1 MIIDFLSAFFIVV
14 GLFFWFWGTK
24 SLLKPR
30 SLLLQL
36 HYLSISDTLGSLSIV
51 FGLLLLRSREWP
63 LLLLALISIAL
74 WNTLL
79 SYVLAYCSSPPPL
92 DHHADP

>member
-1 MIIDFLSAFFIVV
+1 VIINFLSAFFIVV

-51 FGLLLLRSREWP
+51 FGLLLLRPKEWP

-79 SYVLAYCSSPPPL
+79 SYVLAYCSNPPPL
-92 DHHADP
+92 DNHADL

>member
-1 MIIDFLSAFFIVV
+1 MINFFSAFFIAV
-14 GLFFWFWGTK
+14 GLIFWFWGTK

-30 SLLLQL
+30 SLLIQL
-36 HYLSISDTLGSLSIV
+36 HYLSVSDTLGSLSIV
-51 FGLLLLRSREWP
+51 FGLLFLRSREWP

-79 SYVLAYCSSPPPL
+79 SYVLAYCSSPPSP
-92 DHHADP
+92 DRHADF

>member
-1 MIIDFLSAFFIVV
+1 MIINLLSAFFIIV
-14 GLFFWFWGTK
+14 GLTFWFWGTK

-36 HYLSISDTLGSLSIV
+36 HYLSVSDTLGSLSIV
-51 FGLLLLRSREWP
+51 LGLLLLRPKEWP

-79 SYVLAYCSSPPPL
+79 SYVLAYCSNPPPL
-92 DHHADP
+92 DNHADP

>member
-1 MIIDFLSAFFIVV
+1 MIINFLSAFLIVV
-14 GLFFWFWGTK
+14 GLIFWFWGTK
-24 SLLKPR
+24 SLLKTR

-51 FGLLLLRSREWP
+51 FGLLLLSPKEWP

-79 SYVLAYCSSPPPL
+79 SYVLAYCSNPPPL
-92 DHHADP
+92 DNHADL

>member
-1 MIIDFLSAFFIVV
+1 MIINLLSALFIIV
-14 GLFFWFWGTK
+14 GLIFWVWGTK

-36 HYLSISDTLGSLSIV
+36 HYLSVSDTLGSLSIV
-51 FGLLLLRSREWP
+51 LGLLLLRPKEWP

-79 SYVLAYCSSPPPL
+79 SYVLAYCSNPPPL
-92 DHHADP
+92 DNHADP